1 MKVRRLDRRGKGYTR
16 IEWLL
21 DYYEGP
27 KRIRKWYKSKGE
39 AEAAMDEIKGQHK
52 VAGQSWI
59 QLSPQQRNEFLGIYA
74 EAEREKISLRT
85 VWEAYK
91 TGKLDAAPMQRRTLK
106 EAIAETMEAKRT
118 ENLRER
124 YLGDLE
130 AYLKR
135 FSSGR
140 MEMFIDKL
148 GVADIEKWF
157 ADRGE
162 ALTTRK
168 SNLGRL
174 GSMFDVCFRRGY
186 IKDNPILRV
195 ASPKLDKGAPERFTA
210 AEARVLLAEARQRP
224 ASLGYFVLAMFAGIR
239 PDELTELK
247 WSAID
252 LQAKTAHI
260 TGVQSKVRHHRDVP
274 LHDTCVAWLK
284 TITRNA
290 DENIAPPDITLRRHR
305 RALRD
310 KLKKWPQDVL
320 RHTAASFLYELHTQ
334 DVTKADKKKSK
345 ETAQTVSKTIIAKWF
360 GNSERTLDKNYLST
374 VTPDECTKFW
384 ALTPKAMK

>member
-1 MKVRRLDRRGKGYTR
+1 MKVRRLDRRSTDPRYKR

-21 DYYEGP
+21 DYYEGG
-27 KRIRKWYKSKGE
+27 KRIRKWFQSKGQ

-59 QLSPQQRNEFLGIYA
+59 QLSPEQRNELLGIYA

-130 AYLKR
+130 AYLTR
-135 FSSGR
+135 FSNGR
-140 MEMFIDKL
+140 MEMFIDKI

-157 ADRGE
+157 SERGE

-186 IKDNPILRV
+186 IRDNPIVRIS
-195 ASPKLDKGAPERFTA
+195 SPKIDHGTPERFTA
-210 AEARVLLAEARQRP
+210 DEAKTLLREEKQRP
-224 ASLGYFVLAMFAGIR
+224 ESLGYFVLALFAGIR
-239 PDELTELK
+239 PEELTALK
-247 WSAID
+247 WSSVDIKSK
-252 LQAKTAHI
+252 LVRI
-260 TGVQSKVRHHRDVP
+260 EGVQSKVRHHRDVP

-284 TITRNA
+284 TIERNA
-290 DENIAPPDITLRRHR
+290 DDMIAPPDVTLRRHR
-305 RALRD
+305 RALRE
-310 KLKKWPQDVL
+310 KLGKWPQDVL
-320 RHTAASFLYELHTQ
+320 RHTAASFLVELHT
-334 DVTKADKKKSK
+334 KK
-345 ETAQTVSKTIIAKWF
+345 ELVAKWL
-360 GNSERTLDKNYLST
+360 GNSERTLDKNYLSQ
-374 VTPDECTKFW
+374 VRPDECKKFW
-384 ALTPKAMK
+384 ALTPKGLK

>member
-1 MKVRRLDRRGKGYTR
+1 MKVRRLDRRSTDPRYKR

-21 DYYEGP
+21 DYYEGG
-27 KRIRKWYKSKGE
+27 KRIRKWYPSKGQ

-59 QLSPQQRNEFLGIYA
+59 QLSPEQRNELLGIYA

-106 EAIAETMEAKRT
+106 EAITETMEAKRT

-130 AYLKR
+130 AYLTR
-135 FSSGR
+135 FANGR
-140 MEMFIDKL
+140 MEMFIDKI

-157 ADRGE
+157 SERGE

-186 IKDNPILRV
+186 IRDNPIVRIS
-195 ASPKLDKGAPERFTA
+195 SPKIDHGTPERFTA
-210 AEARVLLAEARQRP
+210 DEAKTLLLEAKQRP
-224 ASLGYFVLAMFAGIR
+224 ASLGYFVLALFAGIR
-239 PDELTELK
+239 PEELTALK
-247 WSAID
+247 WSSVDIKSK
-252 LQAKTAHI
+252 LVRI
-260 TGVQSKVRHHRDVP
+260 EGVQSKVRHHRDVP

-284 TITRNA
+284 TIERNA
-290 DENIAPPDITLRRHR
+290 DDMIAPPDVTLRRHR
-305 RALRD
+305 RALRE
-310 KLKKWPQDVL
+310 KLGKWPQDVL
-320 RHTAASFLYELHTQ
+320 RHTAASFLVELHT
-334 DVTKADKKKSK
+334 KK
-345 ETAQTVSKTIIAKWF
+345 ELVAKWL
-360 GNSERTLDKNYLST
+360 GNSERTLDKNYLSQ
-374 VTPDECTKFW
+374 VRPDECKKFW
-384 ALTPKAMK
+384 ALTPKGLK

>member
-1 MKVRRLDRRGKGYTR
+1 MKVRRLDRRGKGYKR

-59 QLSPQQRNEFLGIYA
+59 QLSPEQRNELMTIYA

-91 TGKLDAAPMQRRTLK
+91 SGNLDAAPMQRRTLK
-106 EAIAETMEAKRT
+106 DAITETMEAKRA

-130 AYLKR
+130 NYLTR
-135 FSSGR
+135 FAAGR
-140 MEMFIDKL
+140 MEMFVDKL

-157 ADRGE
+157 AERGE

-186 IKDNPILRV
+186 IKDNPVLRV

-210 AEARVLLAEARQRP
+210 DEAKILLHEAKQRP
-224 ASLGYFVLAMFAGIR
+224 ASLGYFVLALFAGIR
-239 PDELTELK
+239 PDELVTLK
-247 WSAID
+247 WSCVD
-252 LQAKTAHI
+252 LKAKTVHI
-260 TGVQSKVRHHRDVP
+260 TGEQSKVRHHRDVP
-274 LHDTCVAWLK
+274 LHDTAVAWLK
-284 TITRNA
+284 TITREP
-290 DENIAPPDITLRRHR
+290 DEMIAPPKITLRRHR
-305 RALRD
+305 RALRG
-310 KLKKWPQDVL
+310 KLGKWPQDVL
-320 RHTAASFLYELHTQ
+320 RHTAASFLVELHTS
-334 DVTKADKKKSK
+334 KAL
-345 ETAQTVSKTIIAKWF
+345 VAKWL
-360 GNSERTLDKNYLST
+360 GNSERTLDRNYL
-374 VTPDECTKFW
+374 TPVSADECKKFW
-384 ALTPKAMK
+384 ALTPKAVK

>member
-1 MKVRRLDRRGKGYTR
+1 MKVRRLDRRSQDPRYKR

-21 DYYEGP
+21 DYYEGG
-27 KRIRKWYKSKGE
+27 KRIRKWYPSKGQ

-59 QLSPQQRNEFLGIYA
+59 QLSPEQRNELLGIYA

-106 EAIAETMEAKRT
+106 EAITETMEAKRT

-130 AYLKR
+130 AYLTR
-135 FSSGR
+135 FANGR
-140 MEMFIDKL
+140 MEMFIDKI

-157 ADRGE
+157 SERGE

-186 IKDNPILRV
+186 IRDNPIVRIS
-195 ASPKLDKGAPERFTA
+195 SPKIDHGTPERFTA
-210 AEARVLLAEARQRP
+210 DEAKTLLLEAKQRP
-224 ASLGYFVLAMFAGIR
+224 ASLGYFVLALFAGIR
-239 PDELTELK
+239 PEELTALK
-247 WSAID
+247 WSSVDIKSK
-252 LQAKTAHI
+252 LVRI
-260 TGVQSKVRHHRDVP
+260 EGVQSKVRHHRDVP

-284 TITRNA
+284 TIERNA
-290 DENIAPPDITLRRHR
+290 DDMIAPPDVTLRRHR
-305 RALRD
+305 RALRE
-310 KLKKWPQDVL
+310 KLGKWPQDVL
-320 RHTAASFLYELHTQ
+320 RHTAASFLVELHT
-334 DVTKADKKKSK
+334 KK
-345 ETAQTVSKTIIAKWF
+345 ELVAKWL
-360 GNSERTLDKNYLST
+360 GNSERTLDKNYLSQ
-374 VTPDECTKFW
+374 VRPDECKKFW
-384 ALTPKAMK
+384 ALTPKGLK

>member
-1 MKVRRLDRRGKGYTR
+1 MKVRRLDRRGKGYNR

-27 KRIRKWYKSKGE
+27 KRIRKWYKSKGL

-59 QLSPQQRNEFLGIYA
+59 ELSPEQRNELLGIYA

-135 FSSGR
+135 FADGR
-140 MEMFIDKL
+140 MEMFIDKI

-157 ADRGE
+157 SDRGE

-210 AEARVLLAEARQRP
+210 DEAKVLLKEARQRP

-239 PDELTELK
+239 PEELTTLK
-247 WSAID
+247 WSCVD
-252 LQAKTAHI
+252 LNAKTVHI
-260 TGVQSKVRHHRDVP
+260 TGEQSKVRHHRDVP
-274 LHDTCVAWLK
+274 LHDTAVAWLK
-284 TITRNA
+284 TITRDA
-290 DENIAPPDITLRRHR
+290 DELIAPPDITLRRHR

-320 RHTAASFLYELHTQ
+320 RHTAASFLVELHT
-334 DVTKADKKKSK
+334 KK
-345 ETAQTVSKTIIAKWF
+345 ELVAKWL
-360 GNSERTLDKNYLST
+360 GNSERTLDRNYL
-374 VTPDECTKFW
+374 TPVNADECKKFW
-384 ALTPKAMK
+384 ALTPKGLK

>member
-1 MKVRRLDRRGKGYTR
+1 MKVRRLDRRSTDPRYKR

-21 DYYEGP
+21 DYYEGG
-27 KRIRKWYKSKGE
+27 KRIRKWFQSKGQ

-59 QLSPQQRNEFLGIYA
+59 QLSPEQRNELLGIYA

-130 AYLKR
+130 AYLTR
-135 FSSGR
+135 FANGR
-140 MEMFIDKL
+140 MEMFIDKI

-157 ADRGE
+157 SERGE

-186 IKDNPILRV
+186 IRDNPIVRIS
-195 ASPKLDKGAPERFTA
+195 SPKIDHGTPERFTA
-210 AEARVLLAEARQRP
+210 DEAKTLLLEAKQRP
-224 ASLGYFVLAMFAGIR
+224 ASLGYFVLALFAGIR
-239 PDELTELK
+239 PEELTALK
-247 WSAID
+247 WSSVDIKSK
-252 LQAKTAHI
+252 LVRI
-260 TGVQSKVRHHRDVP
+260 EGVQSKVRHHRDVP

-284 TITRNA
+284 TIERNA
-290 DENIAPPDITLRRHR
+290 DDMIAPPDVTLRRHR
-305 RALRD
+305 RALRE
-310 KLKKWPQDVL
+310 KLGKWPQDVL
-320 RHTAASFLYELHTQ
+320 RHTAASFLVELHT
-334 DVTKADKKKSK
+334 KK
-345 ETAQTVSKTIIAKWF
+345 ELVAKWL
-360 GNSERTLDKNYLST
+360 GNSERTLDKNYLSQ
-374 VTPDECTKFW
+374 VRPDECKKFW
-384 ALTPKAMK
+384 ALTPKGLK

>member
-1 MKVRRLDRRGKGYTR
+1 MKVRRLDRRGKGYNR

-39 AEAAMDEIKGQHK
+39 AEAAMDDIKAQHK
-52 VAGQSWI
+52 VAGQGWI
-59 QLSPQQRNEFLGIYA
+59 QLSPEHRNELMTIYA
-74 EAEREKISLRT
+74 EAEREKISLRA

-91 TGKLDAAPMQRRTLK
+91 SGKLDAAPMQRRTLK
-106 EAIAETMEAKRT
+106 EAITETMEAKRT

-130 AYLKR
+130 AYLTR
-135 FSSGR
+135 FATGR
-140 MEMFIDKL
+140 MEMFIDKV

-157 ADRGE
+157 SDRGE

-186 IKDNPILRV
+186 IKDNPILRIS
-195 ASPKLDKGAPERFTA
+195 SPKIDHGTPERFTA
-210 AEARVLLAEARQRP
+210 DEAKTLLSEAKKRP

-239 PDELTELK
+239 PEELTALK
-247 WSAID
+247 WSCVD
-252 LQAKTAHI
+252 LKSKLVRI
-260 TGVQSKVRHHRDVP
+260 EGEQSKVRHHRDVP

-284 TITRNA
+284 TIERNPE
-290 DENIAPPDITLRRHR
+290 DPIAPPDVTLRRHR
-305 RALRD
+305 RALRE
-310 KLKKWPQDVL
+310 KLGKWPQDVL
-320 RHTAASFLYELHTQ
+320 RHTAASFLVELHT
-334 DVTKADKKKSK
+334 KK
-345 ETAQTVSKTIIAKWF
+345 ELVAKWL
-360 GNSERTLDKNYLST
+360 GNSERTLDRNYLSKM
-374 VTPDECTKFW
+374 TPAECKKFW
-384 ALTPKAMK
+384 ALTPKAVK